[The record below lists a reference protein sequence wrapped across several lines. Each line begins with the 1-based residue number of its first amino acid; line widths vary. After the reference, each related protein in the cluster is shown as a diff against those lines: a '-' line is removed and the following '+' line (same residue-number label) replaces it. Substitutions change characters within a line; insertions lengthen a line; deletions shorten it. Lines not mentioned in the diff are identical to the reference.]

1 MANGQFFVLLERSN
15 KMLKISNRT
24 LRIYNGTLEMELL
37 NNVMLKCLM
46 ERKNGI
52 INISNGMFKRSRIL
66 RSVKSTM

>member
-1 MANGQFFVLLERSN
+1 
-15 KMLKISNRT
+15 
-24 LRIYNGTLEMELL
+24 MELL